1 MLNFTYCSSQQK
13 EILVS
18 CAFYSQFTKMD
29 VILESFEQLLD
40 PNWIMSKGGLYLV
53 LIILF
58 IETGLFFGFFLPGDP
73 LLFVSGMII
82 ANAGEGAIP
91 FDNEAFNLAFW
102 GVLFILSTILGNIV
116 GYWSGYK
123 FSHFFRG
130 SGDKKRLIKAKHIDS
145 AEAFYQ
151 KRGGFAIL
159 IARFLPVVRTF
170 VPIVGGI
177 VKMDFK
183 RFMLFNILG
192 AILWVGTITTAGFL
206 LGENQWVQDNLE
218 WTVLGIVAVVTLP
231 VVFKMLVKKKPKI
244 AS

>member
-1 MLNFTYCSSQQK
+1 
-13 EILVS
+13 
-18 CAFYSQFTKMD
+18 MD
-29 VILESFEQLLD
+29 VILESFEHLLD

-73 LLFVSGMII
+73 LLFISGMII
-82 ANAGEGAIP
+82 ANAGDGAIP
-91 FDNEAFNLAFW
+91 FDNELYNLFFW
-102 GVLFILSTILGNIV
+102 GILFVISTILGNIV
-116 GYWSGYK
+116 GYWSGNK
-123 FSHFFRG
+123 FGYLFKG
-130 SGDKKRLIKAKHIDS
+130 NKEGKRPLIKEKHIES
-145 AEAFYQ
+145 AEEFYQ

-192 AILWVGTITTAGFL
+192 AILWVVSITTAGFL

-218 WTVLGIVAVVTLP
+218 WTIFGIVAVVTLP
-231 VVFKMLVKKKPKI
+231 VVFKMVFKKKPK
-244 AS
+244 

>member
-1 MLNFTYCSSQQK
+1 
-13 EILVS
+13 
-18 CAFYSQFTKMD
+18 MD
-29 VILESFEQLLD
+29 VILESFEHLLD

-73 LLFVSGMII
+73 LLFISGMII
-82 ANAGEGAIP
+82 ANAGDGAIP
-91 FDNEAFNLAFW
+91 FDNELYNLFFW
-102 GVLFILSTILGNIV
+102 GILFVISTILGNMV
-116 GYWSGYK
+116 GYWSGNK
-123 FSHFFRG
+123 FGYLFKG
-130 SGDKKRLIKAKHIDS
+130 NKEGKRPLIKEKHIES
-145 AEAFYQ
+145 AEEFYQ

-192 AILWVGTITTAGFL
+192 AILWVVSITTAGFL

-218 WTVLGIVAVVTLP
+218 WTIFGIVAVVTLP
-231 VVFKMLVKKKPKI
+231 VLFKMVFKKKPKQEV
-244 AS
+244 AE

>member
-1 MLNFTYCSSQQK
+1 
-13 EILVS
+13 
-18 CAFYSQFTKMD
+18 MD
-29 VILESFEQLLD
+29 VILESFEHLLD

-73 LLFVSGMII
+73 LLFISGMII
-82 ANAGEGAIP
+82 ANAGDGAIP
-91 FDNEAFNLAFW
+91 FDNELYNLFFW
-102 GVLFILSTILGNIV
+102 GILFVISTILGNIV
-116 GYWSGYK
+116 GYWSGNK
-123 FSHFFRG
+123 FGYLFKG
-130 SGDKKRLIKAKHIDS
+130 NKEGKRPLIKEKHIES
-145 AEAFYQ
+145 AEEFYQ

-192 AILWVGTITTAGFL
+192 AILWVVSITTAGFL

-218 WTVLGIVAVVTLP
+218 WTIFGIVAVVTLP
-231 VVFKMLVKKKPKI
+231 VVFKMVFKKKTKQEI
-244 AS
+244 AE

>member
-1 MLNFTYCSSQQK
+1 M

-18 CAFYSQFTKMD
+18 CDFYRQHTIMD
-29 VILESFEQLLD
+29 VILESFEHLLD

-73 LLFVSGMII
+73 LLFISGMII
-82 ANAGEGAIP
+82 ANAGDGAIP
-91 FDNEAFNLAFW
+91 FDNELYNLFFW
-102 GVLFILSTILGNIV
+102 GILFVISTILGNIV
-116 GYWSGYK
+116 GYWSGNK
-123 FSHFFRG
+123 FGYLFKG
-130 SGDKKRLIKAKHIDS
+130 NKEGKRPLIKEKHIES
-145 AEAFYQ
+145 AEEFYQ

-192 AILWVGTITTAGFL
+192 AILWVVSITTAGFL

-218 WTVLGIVAVVTLP
+218 WTIFGIVAVVTLP
-231 VVFKMLVKKKPKI
+231 VVFKMVFKKKPKQEV
-244 AS
+244 AE